1 LTKAE
6 VLQIVNLAPSSQVEL
21 YAVRS
26 LSTLLV
32 HLLLTYYPYY
42 TCHYLQ
48 YNCILLDESSY
59 RPLTCQIIEMVD
71 ERFQPDPSGTLD
83 LILGEVRASLLETV
97 PEHLEHVGQPPPPEP
112 EAWELAMDEEEMGM
126 NMAVDEDVG
135 AGGEEFVV
143 EAEWGAAHEGG
154 VEDERDGEID
164 S

>member
-1 LTKAE
+1 MQFVHCLLYLATYPSHTIPTIPATYCSTTVSFLT
-6 VLQIVNLAPSSQVEL
+6 NL
-21 YAVRS
+21 
-26 LSTLLV
+26 
-32 HLLLTYYPYY
+32 H
-42 TCHYLQ
+42 
-48 YNCILLDESSY
+48 D

-83 LILGEVRASLLETV
+83 LILGEVRTSLLETV